1 MYKYFWSILLFLLFA
16 LTTLKGQDFHFSNE
30 MPLQQNPAMVG
41 FMDSYQSRVIV
52 KHRNQWSAL
61 LGDAAFKTYAAS
73 FETRVCSTNFWG
85 IGGFVLKDQ
94 SGSPAFN
101 TTQGLLSVSYHRNL
115 GKQTYLAA
123 GLNTGF
129 INYRVSDNLAFST
142 QFDGDVGFNL
152 TQSNFEDLS
161 TFQSNL
167 LDLGVGLLLYE
178 NDTDYKWFL
187 GLALQHINTSNAYT
201 FKENNLQNP
210 INLRMKKT
218 IHWGLAKVFDSSDNE
233 LAFKGAFQWQVPH
246 WEAVL
251 GLYLQLQNL
260 NVGFGT
266 RLTKNQPRAVAPPL
280 IDAFILSF
288 DYQFQQLNIGFS
300 YDLNTSPLKT
310 STNYRGA
317 FEFTAAYAFGATSQC
332 VYCPSF

>member
-1 MYKYFWSILLFLLFA
+1 MNKSFWCALLLFLA
-16 LTTLKGQDFHFSNE
+16 TYDYVKGQDFHFSSE
-30 MPLQQNPAMVG
+30 MPIQQNPAMTG
-41 FMDSYQSRVIV
+41 FMDSYQSRLMV

-85 IGGFVLKDQ
+85 IGGFIMSDQ

-101 TTQGLLSVSYHRNL
+101 TTQGLLSISYHRNL

-129 INYRVSDNLAFST
+129 INYKVNDNLAFAT
-142 QFDGDVGFNL
+142 QFDGDVGFDL

-161 TFQSNL
+161 DFQANL
-167 LDLGVGLLLYE
+167 LDLGLGLLLYE
-178 NDTDYKWFL
+178 NDANYKWYV

-201 FKENNLQNP
+201 FKQNNLQNP

-218 IHWGLAKVFDSSDNE
+218 VHWGIARIFKNAVNE
-233 LAFKGAFQWQVPH
+233 LAFKGTFQWQAPH
-246 WEAVL
+246 WESVL

-260 NVGFGT
+260 NIGFGT
-266 RLTKNQPRAVAPPL
+266 RLTKNQPRELVPPL
-280 IDAFILSF
+280 MDAFILSF
-288 DYQFQQLNIGFS
+288 DYQFDQLNIGFS
-300 YDLNTSPLKT
+300 YDLNTSPLRT

-317 FEFTAAYAFGATSQC
+317 FELTATYVFGATSHC